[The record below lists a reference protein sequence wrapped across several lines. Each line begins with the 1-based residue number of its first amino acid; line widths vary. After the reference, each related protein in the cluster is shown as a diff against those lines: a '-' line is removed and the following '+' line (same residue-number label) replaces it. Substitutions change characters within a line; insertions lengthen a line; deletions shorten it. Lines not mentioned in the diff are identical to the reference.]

1 MRYLDSN
8 VLIYPALYE
17 GPKADSATSL
27 LKQVVSGSLQAATAS
42 LTLDEV
48 VWIISQEATR
58 EDGIAQGERILKMPN
73 LRILDVRGRDLMSSL
88 KHMRTYD
95 HLTPRD
101 AIHLAAMTEHGIRSI
116 VTDDADFD
124 GVTEVDRIDIE
135 AADG

>member
-17 GPKADSATSL
+17 GPKAESATSIL
-27 LKQVVSGSLQAATAS
+27 RQVVSGSAPAATAS

-58 EDGIAQGERILKMPN
+58 EEGVTQGERILKMPN
-73 LRILDVRGRDLMSSL
+73 LRILDVRGRDLMSAL

-116 VTDDADFD
+116 VTDDNDFD
-124 GVTEVDRIDIE
+124 AVAEIDRIELE
-135 AADG
+135 AAGE